1 MYVIFLERTVIILIN
16 LIMEVE
22 GGSERKGTVVL
33 CEMFG
38 TALFIYGILVSR
50 GDAIAV
56 PLSLFASILIFGN
69 ITGGHFNP
77 AVSFGVWI
85 TSGNIKQNLV
95 FFILIVLG

>member
-1 MYVIFLERTVIILIN
+1 
-16 LIMEVE
+16 MEVE

-77 AVSFGVWI
+77 AVSFGVLI
-85 TSGNIKQNLV
+85 SNGRTKTKSNFV

>member
-1 MYVIFLERTVIILIN
+1 
-16 LIMEVE
+16 MEVE

-77 AVSFGVWI
+77 AVSFGVLI
-85 TSGNIKQNLV
+85 SSGRTKTKSNFV